1 MTYKIRKLS
10 VLSFWAF
17 LVNVMWLL
25 TIFTNLYII
34 TTCCYC
40 PPSCRRVSDYR
51 GLLRLPGLWSAAWSQ
66 RGPGPSPSQIAGPD
80 TDNRRV
86 LPFQLT
92 VTNKDEMRI
101 KQWYFTLFYFSVH
114 STVCGICCNICI
126 CQLLW
131 SSGKGKGKGSTQE
144 GHSKVIYRL

>member
-1 MTYKIRKLS
+1 M
-10 VLSFWAF
+10 
-17 LVNVMWLL
+17 NVMWLL

-51 GLLRLPGLWSAAWSQ
+51 GLLRLPGLCTAAWSQ

-92 VTNKDEMRI
+92 VTNKDEMRMKSSDI
-101 KQWYFTLFYFSVH
+101 SPC
-114 STVCGICCNICI
+114 SIC
-126 CQLLW
+126 
-131 SSGKGKGKGSTQE
+131 STQYSVLDLLQYMYLPIVQLFSLFHTHIE
-144 GHSKVIYRL
+144 NHIIAFVL